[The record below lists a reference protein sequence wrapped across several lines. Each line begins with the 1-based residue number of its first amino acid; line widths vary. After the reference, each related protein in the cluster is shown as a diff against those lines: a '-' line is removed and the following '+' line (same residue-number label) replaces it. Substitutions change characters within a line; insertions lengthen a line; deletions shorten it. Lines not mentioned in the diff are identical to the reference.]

1 MYRLQKISSEFF
13 SWKKNYSG
21 RQNLFAIRFCH
32 PQLVKDTEKF
42 TKSCVF
48 DYNGVK
54 KAYFWDVGS
63 LMLDIKIY
71 ITVSPL

>member
-1 MYRLQKISSEFF
+1 MKNLMYRLQKISSEFF

-48 DYNGVK
+48 DYKYEQEHREENRPLGRRGV
-54 KAYFWDVGS
+54 
-63 LMLDIKIY
+63 LL
-71 ITVSPL
+71 